1 MREYVVEIYS
11 RSGTARERFDRL
23 FSARGVFQPR
33 LDRVFS
39 KRGSA
44 PSGRFF
50 EIHREALLSSSML
63 DDLFLRDNVDV
74 SQSAGAEHIIRRLYG
89 IEEVL
94 RLNGSKEELEAA
106 NWAAADAYDL
116 PELVERSAPPLSK
129 ARAEA
134 SRRLRISR
142 RRRAVLKKWA
152 RRSDNA
158 TAFGDWDYLVDKRAT
173 QWLEGLPSR

>member
-23 FSARGVFQPR
+23 FSARGVVQPR

-39 KRGSA
+39 KRGNA

-50 EIHREALLSSSML
+50 DIHREALLSASML

-74 SQSAGAEHIIRRLYG
+74 SQSAGAEHIIRRLHG

-106 NWAAADAYDL
+106 N
-116 PELVERSAPPLSK
+116 
-129 ARAEA
+129 
-134 SRRLRISR
+134 
-142 RRRAVLKKWA
+142 
-152 RRSDNA
+152 
-158 TAFGDWDYLVDKRAT
+158 
-173 QWLEGLPSR
+173 